1 MLHAATIGV
10 LAEPASVGLPAPPVC
25 AEGGVCCHGL
35 ATWLIRKTDV
45 SRARGSAGGAGS
57 SARR

>member
-35 ATWLIRKTDV
+35 ATWLTRKWDPG
-45 SRARGSAGGAGS
+45 RARGSIRRSVSGAG
-57 SARR
+57 